1 MSDSATLMTDGA
13 NTTPADA
20 ASTAP
25 ASDASQAPTSAPA
38 TAPAT
43 DANQQPTDGKPADVP
58 QADADGS
65 KPPEKV
71 APEKYEFKAPEG
83 VTLDA
88 DVLGEFEGIARELK
102 LSQEDAQKVADL
114 GAKLSQKYAAAQ
126 EKAIEDAS
134 SAWVAAVNADKEI
147 GGEKLTENL
156 AIAQKALNAFGSPEL
171 SKLLNESRMGNHPEV
186 IRLMVK
192 VGKAISEDRMVT
204 GGAGPQRGNAKS
216 AADVLYP
223 SK

>member
-20 ASTAP
+20 ASPAP
-25 ASDASQAPTSAPA
+25 ADAASQAPTSA
-38 TAPAT
+38 APAADPGAT
-43 DANQQPTDGKPADVP
+43 QQPTDGKAPEAPEVKTD
-58 QADADGS
+58 DS
-65 KPPEKV
+65 KPSEKV

-83 VTLDA
+83 VTLDSE
-88 DVLGEFEGIARELK
+88 VLGEFEGIAKELK

-114 GAKLSQKYAAAQ
+114 GAKLSQKFATAQ
-126 EKAIEDAS
+126 AQAVEDAS
-134 SAWVAAVNADKEI
+134 SAWVAAVTADKEI

-156 AIAQKALNAFGSPEL
+156 ASAQKALQAFGSPEL
-171 SKLLNESRMGNHPEV
+171 RQLLNESRLGNHPEV
-186 IRLMVK
+186 IRLMAK

-204 GGAGPQRGNAKS
+204 GGAGPSRDGAKS

>member
-1 MSDSATLMTDGA
+1 MSDSTTLMTDGA

-20 ASTAP
+20 ASPAP
-25 ASDASQAPTSAPA
+25 ADAASQAPNGAAPA
-38 TAPAT
+38 AEPGAT
-43 DANQQPTDGKPADVP
+43 QQLTDGKAPEAKTD
-58 QADADGS
+58 DN

-71 APEKYEFKAPEG
+71 VPEKYEFKAPEG
-83 VTLDA
+83 VTLDSE
-88 DVLGEFEGIARELK
+88 VLGEFEGIAKELK

-114 GAKLSQKYAAAQ
+114 GAKLSQKFATAQ
-126 EKAIEDAS
+126 AQAMKDAS
-134 SAWVAAVNADKEI
+134 SAWVAAVTADKEI

-156 AIAQKALNAFGSPEL
+156 ASAQKALQAFGSPEL
-171 SKLLNESRMGNHPEV
+171 RQLLDESRLGNHPEV
-186 IRLMVK
+186 IRLMAK

-204 GGAGPQRGNAKS
+204 GGAGPSRDGAKS